1 MPARTERGNTRGS
14 ATLKRKIACTLLSI
28 NLHFLVHLWS
38 RNCVKCLCA
47 RGQTGCDAWFTMLQK
62 FTPLS
67 TQKYRILFSRSG
79 SLIDNFLG
87 KCFVCC
93 QSQTQ
98 GFCISKVQDPVQ
110 QIREF
115 DWQFLGKSVGRG
127 VQNITQQ
134 CKILSQE
141 FARKVPEKVPWINL
155 WSSRSL
161 FLKCGTAIMQTNDLR
176 WVTLLVSFLYLGPWS
191 A

>member
-115 DWQFLGKSVGRG
+115 DWQFLGKMFCLLSISNSRILHFKSTGSCSADPGVWLTIFWEISWERGSKHYSV
-127 VQNITQQ
+127 V
-134 CKILSQE
+134 
-141 FARKVPEKVPWINL
+141 
-155 WSSRSL
+155 
-161 FLKCGTAIMQTNDLR
+161 
-176 WVTLLVSFLYLGPWS
+176 
-191 A
+191 